1 MGNRSPRLER
11 NRELRRA
18 ADPSAADA
26 RLHRRLPLLQHPCP
40 AVSRHPPAAVVWI
53 LCAGGAPDPLRARRP
68 YHRRAAHH
76 VHRPGARPV
85 QDFAPGDL
93 PGDGDGPP
101 ARRETQLTRRRGVQ
115 AAILLAVGL
124 LILYGLLRTVHPS
137 EVVAAMRRAAVG
149 WIVLGELAYLGFILT
164 RSWRWQV
171 ILRASAPHAS
181 LGDVTAVTAI
191 GFALNSVSP
200 FKLGELL
207 RIGAIAPRVKIGV
220 GEAGATVVVERVLDV
235 LALLVIAVA
244 AAAISGGG
252 SNSFGLW
259 SGVFV
264 IAAISV
270 AIGVVAYLMVTHPQ
284 ATLAIIERMATRLPT
299 RVATFVDTFAE
310 SVLKGF
316 ASLRSPGR
324 LAAAGALSIVV
335 WLWIVAGLIA
345 FFRALTPQ
353 LSLSTLVLA
362 CTIFVVSQAV
372 SITPGSVGTYEG
384 FFLLVLSTFGARP
397 PAVVTAVAVLS
408 HVANIAILLAAGA
421 VGALWL
427 RVNRPALPVGLE
439 RPIPS

>member
-1 MGNRSPRLER
+1 
-11 NRELRRA
+11 
-18 ADPSAADA
+18 
-26 RLHRRLPLLQHPCP
+26 
-40 AVSRHPPAAVVWI
+40 
-53 LCAGGAPDPLRARRP
+53 
-68 YHRRAAHH
+68 
-76 VHRPGARPV
+76 
-85 QDFAPGDL
+85 
-93 PGDGDGPP
+93 
-101 ARRETQLTRRRGVQ
+101 
-115 AAILLAVGL
+115 
-124 LILYGLLRTVHPS
+124 
-137 EVVAAMRRAAVG
+137 MRRASIG

-181 LGDVTAVTAI
+181 LGDATAVTAI

-235 LALLVIAVA
+235 LALVVIAVA

-259 SGVFV
+259 SGIFV

-299 RVATFVDTFAE
+299 RVATFVDAFAE

-316 ASLRSPGR
+316 ASLRSRGR
-324 LAAAGALSIVV
+324 LAAAGVLSIVV

-397 PAVVTAVAVLS
+397 PALVTAVAVLS

-427 RVNRPALPVGLE
+427 RLNRPGLPVGLE
-439 RPIPS
+439 RPIPR

>member
-1 MGNRSPRLER
+1 
-11 NRELRRA
+11 
-18 ADPSAADA
+18 
-26 RLHRRLPLLQHPCP
+26 
-40 AVSRHPPAAVVWI
+40 
-53 LCAGGAPDPLRARRP
+53 
-68 YHRRAAHH
+68 
-76 VHRPGARPV
+76 
-85 QDFAPGDL
+85 
-93 PGDGDGPP
+93 
-101 ARRETQLTRRRGVQ
+101 
-115 AAILLAVGL
+115 
-124 LILYGLLRTVHPS
+124 
-137 EVVAAMRRAAVG
+137 MRRAAVG

-324 LAAAGALSIVV
+324 LAAAGVLSIVV

>member
-1 MGNRSPRLER
+1 
-11 NRELRRA
+11 
-18 ADPSAADA
+18 
-26 RLHRRLPLLQHPCP
+26 
-40 AVSRHPPAAVVWI
+40 
-53 LCAGGAPDPLRARRP
+53 
-68 YHRRAAHH
+68 
-76 VHRPGARPV
+76 
-85 QDFAPGDL
+85 
-93 PGDGDGPP
+93 
-101 ARRETQLTRRRGVQ
+101 
-115 AAILLAVGL
+115 
-124 LILYGLLRTVHPS
+124 
-137 EVVAAMRRAAVG
+137 MRRAAIS

-200 FKLGELL
+200 FKLCELL

-270 AIGVVAYLMVTHPQ
+270 AIGLVAYLMVTHPQ
-284 ATLAIIERMATRLPT
+284 ATLAMIERMATRLPT

-421 VGALWL
+421 VWALWL

>member
-1 MGNRSPRLER
+1 
-11 NRELRRA
+11 
-18 ADPSAADA
+18 
-26 RLHRRLPLLQHPCP
+26 
-40 AVSRHPPAAVVWI
+40 
-53 LCAGGAPDPLRARRP
+53 
-68 YHRRAAHH
+68 
-76 VHRPGARPV
+76 
-85 QDFAPGDL
+85 
-93 PGDGDGPP
+93 
-101 ARRETQLTRRRGVQ
+101 
-115 AAILLAVGL
+115 
-124 LILYGLLRTVHPS
+124 
-137 EVVAAMRRAAVG
+137 MRRAAVG

-181 LGDVTAVTAI
+181 LGDATAVTAI

-270 AIGVVAYLMVTHPQ
+270 AIGLVAYLMVTHPQ
-284 ATLAIIERMATRLPT
+284 ATLAMIERMATRLPT
-299 RVATFVDTFAE
+299 RVATFVDAFAE

-324 LAAAGALSIVV
+324 LAAAGVLSIVV

-362 CTIFVVSQAV
+362 CTIFVLSQAV

-408 HVANIAILLAAGA
+408 HVANIAIFLAAGA

>member
-1 MGNRSPRLER
+1 MK
-11 NRELRRA
+11 
-18 ADPSAADA
+18 
-26 RLHRRLPLLQHPCP
+26 
-40 AVSRHPPAAVVWI
+40 
-53 LCAGGAPDPLRARRP
+53 
-68 YHRRAAHH
+68 
-76 VHRPGARPV
+76 
-85 QDFAPGDL
+85 FAL
-93 PGDGDGPP
+93 
-101 ARRETQLTRRRGVQ
+101 
-115 AAILLAVGL
+115 
-124 LILYGLLRTVHPS
+124 
-137 EVVAAMRRAAVG
+137 
-149 WIVLGELAYLGFILT
+149 
-164 RSWRWQV
+164 
-171 ILRASAPHAS
+171 
-181 LGDVTAVTAI
+181 
-191 GFALNSVSP
+191 ALNSVSP

-244 AAAISGGG
+244 AAAVSGGG

-270 AIGVVAYLMVTHPQ
+270 AIGVIAYLMVTHPH
-284 ATLAIIERMATRLPT
+284 ATLAIIDRLAKRLPG
-299 RVATFVDTFAE
+299 RVATFLDTFAE

-324 LAAAGALSIVV
+324 LAAAGLLSVVV

-345 FFRALTPQ
+345 FFRALSPE

-397 PAVVTAVAVLS
+397 ASLVTAVAVLS

-439 RPIPS
+439 RPVPS

>member
-1 MGNRSPRLER
+1 
-11 NRELRRA
+11 
-18 ADPSAADA
+18 
-26 RLHRRLPLLQHPCP
+26 
-40 AVSRHPPAAVVWI
+40 
-53 LCAGGAPDPLRARRP
+53 
-68 YHRRAAHH
+68 
-76 VHRPGARPV
+76 
-85 QDFAPGDL
+85 
-93 PGDGDGPP
+93 
-101 ARRETQLTRRRGVQ
+101 
-115 AAILLAVGL
+115 
-124 LILYGLLRTVHPS
+124 
-137 EVVAAMRRAAVG
+137 MRRAAVG

-181 LGDVTAVTAI
+181 LGDATAVTAI

-270 AIGVVAYLMVTHPQ
+270 AIGLVAYLMVTHPQ
-284 ATLAIIERMATRLPT
+284 ATLAMIERMATRLPT
-299 RVATFVDTFAE
+299 RVATFVDAFAE

-324 LAAAGALSIVV
+324 LAAAGVLSIVV

-408 HVANIAILLAAGA
+408 HVANIAIFLAAGA

>member
-1 MGNRSPRLER
+1 
-11 NRELRRA
+11 
-18 ADPSAADA
+18 
-26 RLHRRLPLLQHPCP
+26 
-40 AVSRHPPAAVVWI
+40 
-53 LCAGGAPDPLRARRP
+53 
-68 YHRRAAHH
+68 
-76 VHRPGARPV
+76 
-85 QDFAPGDL
+85 
-93 PGDGDGPP
+93 
-101 ARRETQLTRRRGVQ
+101 
-115 AAILLAVGL
+115 
-124 LILYGLLRTVHPS
+124 VHPS
-137 EVVAAMRRAAVG
+137 EVVAAMRRASVG

-181 LGDVTAVTAI
+181 LGDATAVTAI

-235 LALLVIAVA
+235 LALVVIAVA

-259 SGVFV
+259 SGIFV

-299 RVATFVDTFAE
+299 RVATFVDAFAE

-316 ASLRSPGR
+316 ASLRSRGR
-324 LAAAGALSIVV
+324 LAAAGVLSIVV

-397 PAVVTAVAVLS
+397 PALVTAVAVLS

-427 RVNRPALPVGLE
+427 RLNRPGLPVGLE
-439 RPIPS
+439 RPIPR

>member
-1 MGNRSPRLER
+1 
-11 NRELRRA
+11 
-18 ADPSAADA
+18 
-26 RLHRRLPLLQHPCP
+26 
-40 AVSRHPPAAVVWI
+40 V
-53 LCAGGAPDPLRARRP
+53 
-68 YHRRAAHH
+68 
-76 VHRPGARPV
+76 
-85 QDFAPGDL
+85 
-93 PGDGDGPP
+93 
-101 ARRETQLTRRRGVQ
+101 VQ
-115 AAILLAVGL
+115 ATVLLAVGL
-124 LILYGLLRTVHPS
+124 LILYGLLRSVHPA
-137 EVVAAMRRAAVG
+137 EVGAAIRRASPG
-149 WIVLGELAYLGFILT
+149 WIVLGELTSLGFILT

-207 RIGAIAPRVKIGV
+207 RIGVIAPRVKIGV

-235 LALLVIAVA
+235 LALLVIAVGA
-244 AAAISGGG
+244 AVVSGGS
-252 SNSFGLW
+252 SNSFALW
-259 SGVFV
+259 SGVLV

-270 AIGVVAYLMVTHPQ
+270 VIAVMAYLMVTNPQ
-284 ATLAIIERMATRLPT
+284 PTLDIINRLANRLPE
-299 RVATFVDTFAE
+299 RIATFVDAFAV

-324 LAAAGALSIVV
+324 LAAACVLSIVV

-353 LSLSTLVLA
+353 LSFSILVLA
-362 CTIFVVSQAV
+362 CAIFVVSQAV

-397 PAVVTAVAVLS
+397 AALVTAVAVLS
-408 HVANIAILLAAGA
+408 HVGGTAAILVAGA

-427 RVNRPALPVGLE
+427 RFRRRAVPVGLE
-439 RPIPS
+439 RSVPG

>member
-1 MGNRSPRLER
+1 
-11 NRELRRA
+11 
-18 ADPSAADA
+18 
-26 RLHRRLPLLQHPCP
+26 
-40 AVSRHPPAAVVWI
+40 
-53 LCAGGAPDPLRARRP
+53 
-68 YHRRAAHH
+68 
-76 VHRPGARPV
+76 
-85 QDFAPGDL
+85 
-93 PGDGDGPP
+93 
-101 ARRETQLTRRRGVQ
+101 
-115 AAILLAVGL
+115 
-124 LILYGLLRTVHPS
+124 
-137 EVVAAMRRAAVG
+137 
-149 WIVLGELAYLGFILT
+149 
-164 RSWRWQV
+164 
-171 ILRASAPHAS
+171 
-181 LGDVTAVTAI
+181 
-191 GFALNSVSP
+191 
-200 FKLGELL
+200 
-207 RIGAIAPRVKIGV
+207 
-220 GEAGATVVVERVLDV
+220 
-235 LALLVIAVA
+235 
-244 AAAISGGG
+244 
-252 SNSFGLW
+252 
-259 SGVFV
+259 
-264 IAAISV
+264 
-270 AIGVVAYLMVTHPQ
+270 
-284 ATLAIIERMATRLPT
+284 MATRLPT